1 MDGGIVAVSVCAWD
15 DELLD
20 SSIIPSYRGY
30 RFPAGFIATAFG
42 SIFAHSELS
51 G

>member
-30 RFPAGFIATAFG
+30 RFPARFIANRIWLYFR
-42 SIFAHSELS
+42 SF
-51 G
+51 